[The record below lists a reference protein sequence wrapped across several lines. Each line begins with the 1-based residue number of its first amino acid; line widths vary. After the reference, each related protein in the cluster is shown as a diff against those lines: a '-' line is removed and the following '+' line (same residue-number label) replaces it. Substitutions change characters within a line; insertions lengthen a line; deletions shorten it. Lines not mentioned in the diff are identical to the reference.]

1 MTSVQELAARVK
13 SLITTLTPIY
23 ANLPD
28 AYDAFK
34 NGSVGAEQTK
44 LEREIRDMG
53 AQAATYN
60 QDFVE
65 EEAKIQAL
73 GGKSRRQ
80 TLQEFVLLFFFV
92 AFGIFTA
99 SLALTSYA
107 RGEQLQAMKIIGVM
121 IVIGI
126 LSCGVILQM
135 A

>member
-1 MTSVQELAARVK
+1 MTTVEQLAARVK

-34 NGSVGAEQTK
+34 DGSVGVEQTK

-53 AQAATYN
+53 EKASAYN

-65 EEAKIQAL
+65 EEAKLQAL
-73 GGKSRRQ
+73 GGKTRRQ

-99 SLALTSYA
+99 SLALSSYA
-107 RGEQLQAMKIIGVM
+107 QGEQTQAIKIIGVM